1 MKVGMERWSNVI
13 DRENSKCH
21 FVHIGWPAIE
31 LGAFAVTALQLTAC
45 TMAGP
50 KH

>member
-21 FVHIGWPAIE
+21 FVHMGWAEIE
-31 LGAFAVTALQLTAC
+31 PGAFAVTALPLTA
-45 TMAGP
+45 
-50 KH
+50 